1 MAGSSLVL
9 LSAVAMA
16 LNETL
21 SKAASISRNTPK
33 TYPFLAMRRSIIWE
47 TLWRAASVEHPLLK
61 SHCRLLLSCAILRSF
76 CMCQRITF
84 SWSLSI
90 TGDRVMVL

>member
-1 MAGSSLVL
+1 MAGSSFVL

-16 LNETL
+16 LKDTL
-21 SKAASISRNTPK
+21 SKAASMSRNTPR
-33 TYPFLAMRRSIIWE
+33 TYPFLAMRRSIMWV

-61 SHCRLLLSCAILRSF
+61 PNCRLLVSCAILRSF

-84 SWSLSI
+84 SWSLSR
-90 TGDRVMVL
+90 TGERVMVL